1 MATSGD
7 DDTTQDLSFAYS
19 FGGSAEAP
27 LVSGRIL
34 CTYDPRTD
42 ARSVQ
47 EVLVDRGNAF
57 LAEMCRLFDTAADA
71 GNEIARRLE
80 VMAGAL
86 SEATTFLFMEPSGK
100 CVAIFQR
107 GHRLLR
113 ELQDLPTAKYGALCS
128 FVQERVQLLQML
140 VDAHTVLMV
149 EMEEEAEMEARDE
162 SNTEESESVKL

>member
-1 MATSGD
+1 
-7 DDTTQDLSFAYS
+7 
-19 FGGSAEAP
+19 
-27 LVSGRIL
+27 
-34 CTYDPRTD
+34 
-42 ARSVQ
+42 
-47 EVLVDRGNAF
+47 
-57 LAEMCRLFDTAADA
+57 
-71 GNEIARRLE
+71 
-80 VMAGAL
+80 MAGAL